1 LTTLPSLPDGL
12 HSLFCF
18 ANPLESL
25 PDLPSTLIYIVCT
38 LPHTNERYAPLRLT
52 PEMIHELN
60 RKSQE
65 WAESVSMKRCMGRC
79 STYYEELMSRQWH
92 PDRVDQLYYSGYGL
106 GDI

>member
-1 LTTLPSLPDGL
+1 LTALPSLPDGL

-18 ANPLESL
+18 ANPLETM
-25 PDLPSTLIYIVCT
+25 PDLPSSLIYIVCT

-60 RKSQE
+60 CKSQE